1 MKKLFNRETVL
12 YVVFGAATTVIN
24 YIVFLLYLRFF
35 GTESTLVANIVAFIV
50 AVSFAFVTNKLWV
63 FESKSWSKAVIRK
76 ELPSFLGAR
85 LFSLGLEEL
94 GLWIC
99 LKAGVDELSL
109 CGINGIKLAKLALA
123 VIVIFLNYVFSKFY
137 IFKKE

>member
-109 CGINGIKLAKLALA
+109 CGINGIKIAKLALA
-123 VIVIFLNYVFSKFY
+123 FIVIVLNYVFSKFY

>member
-94 GLWIC
+94 GLFIC
-99 LKAGVDELSL
+99 LKAGVDKLIF

-123 VIVIFLNYVFSKFY
+123 VIVIVLNYVFSKFY